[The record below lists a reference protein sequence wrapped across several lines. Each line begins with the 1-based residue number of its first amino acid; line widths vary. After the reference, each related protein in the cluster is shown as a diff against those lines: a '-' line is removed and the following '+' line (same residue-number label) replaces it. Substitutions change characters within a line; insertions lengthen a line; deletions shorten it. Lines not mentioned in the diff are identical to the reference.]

1 MQLARGLNPKPFRHC
16 YPSQSAFA
24 FAFVVL
30 VLHHNMLIVSAA
42 GWQGHQDPAGC
53 PTFTFPG
60 SQCNAIARVVDS
72 SRHRLAVLS
81 THEPWAFC
89 MNIVS
94 VQQVSMLR
102 LHVTLSQLSHFC
114 FRMLQCPV
122 VHAVSVHHSIPHA
135 LMALLWVV

>member
-1 MQLARGLNPKPFRHC
+1 MQLARGLNPKPFQHC

-53 PTFTFPG
+53 PTFSFPG

-72 SRHRLAVLS
+72 SRHRFFLS
-81 THEPWAFC
+81 FLDDDFFFLFLFLSFMVVCQH
-89 MNIVS
+89 MN
-94 VQQVSMLR
+94 LGR
-102 LHVTLSQLSHFC
+102 C
-114 FRMLQCPV
+114 
-122 VHAVSVHHSIPHA
+122 A
-135 LMALLWVV
+135 